1 MIIYSPSSPYSPF
14 LISSYSPR
22 ESSKKENMKNMEK
35 KTEKKSIIRFNMNKN
50 NQIRTNM
57 NKKHIVTTNNYIQS
71 SNNNQIRTNI
81 IRFNVVTTNK
91 DIHSCNNI
99 NRSPV
104 LSYLMTHDAKFRP
117 NNTKESIM
125 LEIAS
130 KEPTK
135 PKELVDSVYNVDFV
149 DRNIAKSTKKSH
161 TSPYFS
167 SFTPPYHINIRWHGM
182 LPQICNKKTIIYTK
196 SSLARLCR
204 GSLKVIIY
212 KQTHQRNKTQAFRGV
227 N

>member
-1 MIIYSPSSPYSPF
+1 
-14 LISSYSPR
+14 
-22 ESSKKENMKNMEK
+22 
-35 KTEKKSIIRFNMNKN
+35 MNKN

-57 NKKHIVTTNNYIQS
+57 NKKHIVTTNNYIQSSNNNQIRTNIIRFNVVTTNNYIQS

-104 LSYLMTHDAKFRP
+104 LSYLMTHDTKFRP